1 MELSRTIALM
11 AVVLGMVLAA
21 GYALGEDNQ
30 APAPKQMTVQKKVDD
45 REAQRRS
52 ALAAHEKR
60 KAHFERSCNK
70 PLKSDTDFVLCRA
83 AYRELV
89 ATPE

>member
-21 GYALGEDNQ
+21 GYAVGADSQ
-30 APAPKQMTVQKKVDD
+30 APASKHTAQKKVDD
-45 REAQRRS
+45 REAQRRA
-52 ALAAHEKR
+52 ALEAHEKR
-60 KAHFERSCNK
+60 KEHFERSCNK

-83 AYRELV
+83 AYRALV
-89 ATPE
+89 ATPK